1 MKAFITASI
10 TDEVLNELKKHMDVV
25 YESWRDTGIIYFDV
39 NELAEKLEDI
49 DVFITEADDL
59 KKKELFEKTNLKLL
73 ASCRGDPFNI
83 DLKAATEKNIPVINA
98 PRRNVDAVAELTIG
112 FMLSLARKLNKVE
125 RVLHSKDFEVVDFE
139 DWMEYFNKFK
149 GIELKGKTIGLVG
162 FGQIGRRVADRLKPF
177 KVNFLLYDPYISE
190 ENIEDYGK
198 KVELDFLMRNSDFV
212 SIHAMA
218 TEDNDNLISEDRIKM
233 MKKTAYLLN
242 LAKGSLVDYEALHEA
257 LENKEI
263 AGAALDVFP
272 MEPIDEDNEFLELN
286 NVIVAP
292 HIGGDTV
299 EVIENQSKLLID
311 GIIAWLNG
319 EIPKNILN
327 PEVYKDK
334 ESKKI
339 ISDEKV
345 NNLKKKIVDLCKKLL
360 AEGHVIGS
368 AGNVSVRIKD
378 DEKEIVLI
386 TPSNVTYDEM
396 NPEDILVINMDA
408 KVIEGDRNP
417 SVEKN
422 LHLGVY
428 KAREDVNAIIHAHSI
443 YSTVLSTHRLSLPP
457 IMEELVPYIGG
468 EVLCAEYEEAGTEE
482 LAERVIKS
490 LEERNAVLLS
500 NHGNLCCGSHLE
512 GAYTVLQ
519 YVERGA
525 KVYYLAKI
533 LKDPTLLPEDTVD
546 FEMDIFE
553 VFKDSKKI

>member
-299 EVIENQSKLLID
+299 EVIENRSKLLID